1 MNTSIVS
8 AKGWIVIPKD
18 LREKYGIH
26 KGTHVQV
33 VEYGDILALV
43 PVPSN
48 PVAALQGMLQ
58 DGSSLIED
66 LLQEHATERA
76 HEDGGDV

>member
-1 MNTSIVS
+1 MNTAIVS

-18 LREKYGIH
+18 LREKYGIQ

-58 DGSSLIED
+58 GGSSLIED
-66 LLQEHATERA
+66 LLQEHAAERA
-76 HEDGGDV
+76 HEDGSDV